1 MPILPPV
8 TPAPLQYAV
17 LDIITDALIE
27 IGMISTGDVN
37 NLDPDTAQWA
47 FRKCNYVL
55 DTWATS
61 KKYAYASVFTNYVLP
76 SNLPV
81 AADGS
86 AKATIGPGPGATY
99 FATQRPVKIVSAS
112 AIINNTTPPVLAPI
126 QINDNQWWAGVT
138 LPGITSMYPT
148 DLFYNPAFPNGE
160 LYLWPI
166 SNTNFGLRLETW
178 VLLAQ
183 FVSITD
189 PLGGPASSTFTMP
202 PGYRNALM
210 LTLAET
216 LLSAAEKEANPVL
229 IASAAQ
235 ARIAVFG
242 NNSPAPNIS
251 TRDSGMPGNQEGRRS
266 TTFSYRTRTWT

>member
-1 MPILPPV
+1 MPNTPPTAEPV
-8 TPAPLQYAV
+8 IPYRVIDLV
-17 LDIITDALIE
+17 TDALIE
-27 IGMISTGDVN
+27 TGMFAPGDTP
-37 NLDPDTAQWA
+37 DGDTAQWA
-47 FRKCNYVL
+47 FRKCNYLL

-61 KKYAYASVFTNYVLP
+61 KKYVYASAFNDYVLP

-99 FATQRPVKIVSAS
+99 PVPQRPVKILSAS

-126 QINDNQWWAGVT
+126 QIDDNQWWAGVT

-148 DLFYNPAFPNGE
+148 NLFYNPAFPNGE

-183 FVSITD
+183 FGAITD
-189 PLGGPASSTFTMP
+189 PIGGPGSSVLQVP
-202 PGYRNALM
+202 PGYRNAIM
-210 LTLAET
+210 LSLAES
-216 LLSAAEKEANPVL
+216 LLAGGDREAPANLIQQAAAARSA
-229 IASAAQ
+229 I
-235 ARIAVFG
+235 FT
-242 NNSPAPNIS
+242 NNAPPANIS
-251 TRDSGMPGNQEGRRS
+251 TQDSLMPGNMEGRRS